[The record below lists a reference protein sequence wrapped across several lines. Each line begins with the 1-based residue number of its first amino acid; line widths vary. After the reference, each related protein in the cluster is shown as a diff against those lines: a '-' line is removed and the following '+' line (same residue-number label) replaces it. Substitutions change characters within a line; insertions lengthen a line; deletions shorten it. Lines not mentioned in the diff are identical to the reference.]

1 MTTDNGELSE
11 KTRETL
17 DSHNIKTLSEIE
29 QEEYRKIAPLE
40 TGIWKWDDIQKA
52 IDRIVDDNGPEA
64 SRHVFVPVNDS
75 YDSAL
80 SRSLF
85 VGIKRV
91 SPGESRRAHRHG
103 GNSLRFAVRGS
114 LEMESYIGEEEFP
127 MEENDLL
134 TIPQWAWHGHENSSD
149 TEVTWLTVHDTPL
162 IMDALAI
169 GTVFE
174 RCDTDEQPNDK
185 PRGYHDSQFGEAR
198 TPDGNGEVPGPFDG
212 IRTFTP
218 PYRFRWANMTESL
231 SKAEMANDSA
241 HDPYDGITLAYT
253 NPARGTG
260 PLFPTYSVY
269 AQRLTDG
276 QATRTHR
283 HNATEVYHVIDGSG
297 QTVVGGEKLHWSER
311 DIFVVPPNESHY
323 HNPDGTATLI
333 NITDEALLESLN
345 LYHEVDEE

>member
-1 MTTDNGELSE
+1 MTIDNVELSE
-11 KTRETL
+11 NTRETL
-17 DSHNIKTLSEIE
+17 ASHNLRTLSEIE
-29 QEEYRKIAPLE
+29 QEEYTKIDPLE
-40 TGIWKWDDIQKA
+40 ADIWKWDDIQDA
-52 IDRIVDDNGPEA
+52 IDQISDNNDSGSACP
-64 SRHVFVPVNDS
+64 VFVPVNDS

-85 VGIKRV
+85 VGIKTV
-91 SPGESRRAHRHG
+91 ASEESRRAHRHG
-103 GNSLRFAVRGS
+103 GNSLRFTVRGS
-114 LEMESYIGEEEFP
+114 PEMKSYVGGEEFS
-127 MEENDLL
+127 MEDNDLL

-162 IMDALAI
+162 VIDALAV

-174 RCDTDEQPNDK
+174 RRNTDEQSHDK

-218 PYRFRWANMTESL
+218 PYRFTWANMTESL
-231 SKAEMANDSA
+231 SQAEIANDSA
-241 HDPYDGITLAYT
+241 HDPYDGIKLAYT
-253 NPARGTG
+253 NPARGSG

-269 AQRLTDG
+269 AQRFSDG
-276 QATRTHR
+276 RATGTHR

-297 QTVVGGEKLHWSER
+297 QTVVGGEKIHWSER

-323 HNPDGTATLI
+323 HNPDETATLI
-333 NITDEALLESLN
+333 NITDEALLESIN